1 MYVCNVSIASLI
13 RSLKENA
20 SEFVEKYRMI
30 NAANI
35 VIGKPNEKRFKV
47 GADRVIIPI
56 VILTINVSP
65 AIGSMMI
72 VAAKNIEP
80 AAVIPLAIIIPK
92 FRFDPIGIN
101 A

>member
-35 VIGKPNEKRFKV
+35 VIGKPNEKTKETQGSPEENPV
-47 GADRVIIPI
+47 KK
-56 VILTINVSP
+56 LT
-65 AIGSMMI
+65 G
-72 VAAKNIEP
+72 KQRK
-80 AAVIPLAIIIPK
+80 L
-92 FRFDPIGIN
+92 
-101 A
+101 